1 MIKKKKKVPKQVI
14 LRRLKKKGDKY
25 WSLYIRARDGKCL
38 ICGST
43 KSLQA
48 HHALVRKKVSNQTR
62 FHKNNGCTL
71 CYICHLIEIHG
82 NATKTILEKY
92 LEVLNSLYTK
102 EQQEEVVRKS
112 KEKNK
117 LDIPELTIIV
127 EDLIKS
133 LKELKDKPKQ

>member
-1 MIKKKKKVPKQVI
+1 MAKKKVSKQVQ

-38 ICGST
+38 ICGSV

-48 HHALVRKKVSNQTR
+48 HHALVRKKLSNQTR

-71 CYICHLIEIHG
+71 CYICHLIEIH
-82 NATKTILEKY
+82 NHATKAILEKY

-102 EQQEEVVRKS
+102 EQQDEVIRKS
-112 KEKNK
+112 KEKTP
-117 LDIPELTIIV
+117 LGIPELTVIV
-127 EDLIKS
+127 EDLVKS